1 MTAVRRAPGRDAV
14 RRTVVTWVTYGLL
27 GLAFVLGVLW
37 LLRPENN
44 RWEPAVNSL
53 TLVAG
58 LTGIFVERLTAAAE
72 RRSEVLH
79 AVADELAEN
88 ARVLSDSRFTPGD
101 SRRRQIYPRLVLS
114 AVDLA
119 LVSGALDTHR
129 DSELVRLLHR
139 WRDEVYE
146 VNRRLDLTEMRTWTS
161 DASDEELQG
170 FQRALHGESSY
181 LAGTRTR
188 LTELQSYLESR
199 GIR

>member
-1 MTAVRRAPGRDAV
+1 VGALVTPSVRRSA
-14 RRTVVTWVTYGLL
+14 VTWVTYGLL

-37 LLRPENN
+37 LIRPENN

-72 RRSEVLH
+72 RRNEVLRG
-79 AVADELAEN
+79 VSDELAEN
-88 ARVLSDSRFTPGD
+88 ARVLSDTRFAPGD
-101 SRRRQIYPRLVLS
+101 SRRLIYPRLVLS

-119 LVSGALDTHR
+119 LVSGVLDTHR

-146 VNRRLDLTEMRTWTS
+146 VNRRLDLTEMRTWTA
-161 DASDEELQG
+161 DATDEELEG

-181 LAGTRTR
+181 LTGTRTR
-188 LTELQSYLESR
+188 LADLQSYLTAR
-199 GIR
+199 GIT